1 MSCPGTAAPSLICLD
16 QSQTSI
22 QVTWSVLTNRRPVF
36 RSPDLSWPIR
46 AQSKHV
52 TVSRNR
58 SSYLCEQRVL
68 QIWDQIWNLTQSHF
82 VAAPSRTQMTLV
94 ASFFWRL
101 FLYLTAVWN
110 NMQVSFSS
118 TNGRWFKKYPEAF
131 SAACET
137 DGSGVMICI
146 FCRNEI
152 RKLFSHVKEGHDRT
166 GADIAPSWSRLET
179 ITPGPY
185 LWPSQKVHHLEQI
198 VHQVPFGYP
207 RC

>member
-1 MSCPGTAAPSLICLD
+1 MSCPGAAPSLICLD

-110 NMQVSFSS
+110 IICKLVFHQRMGDDLRNILRHVQPPVRLMGVGWWFVFFVGMKSENCFLMLRRDMIGLEPISLRA
-118 TNGRWFKKYPEAF
+118 GRDLRR
-131 SAACET
+131 SHL
-137 DGSGVMICI
+137 VHICDQA
-146 FCRNEI
+146 
-152 RKLFSHVKEGHDRT
+152 RKC
-166 GADIAPSWSRLET
+166 I
-179 ITPGPY
+179 I
-185 LWPSQKVHHLEQI
+185 
-198 VHQVPFGYP
+198 
-207 RC
+207 